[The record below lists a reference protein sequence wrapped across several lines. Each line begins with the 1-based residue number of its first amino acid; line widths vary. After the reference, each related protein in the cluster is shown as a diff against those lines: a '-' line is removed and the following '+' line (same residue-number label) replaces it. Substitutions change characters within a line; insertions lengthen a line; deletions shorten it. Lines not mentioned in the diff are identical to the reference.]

1 MKKNKLKEKIARH
14 QTVFGLFVS
23 IPHPSVI
30 ELIGHAEFDF
40 VIIDLEHTTIH
51 LEILENMIRAA
62 ELLDITPLVRIA
74 EIERTSIL
82 KILDCGAQGIVIPHV
97 SCRQQVEQVIEY
109 CYYHPMGQR
118 SLNSGRPAAFAKEPL
133 TDYIVA
139 ANEEIMI
146 IPMIENVEGIRNA
159 KDILSLAPVSFVLEG
174 AADLSQALAVP
185 WQTEHPTVRNALD
198 DLYDVVTMCHVPYA
212 AVSRDKMQHKRWA
225 DKGVRIFLLG
235 DDRNTAF
242 RAYRQKKIDYQK
254 ITGGQYE

>member
-1 MKKNKLKEKIARH
+1 MKKNKLKEKIERQ

-40 VIIDLEHTTIH
+40 VIIDLEHTTIN

-62 ELLDITPLVRIA
+62 ELLNITPLVRID

-82 KILDCGAQGIVIPHV
+82 KVLDCGAQGIVIPHV
-97 SCRQQVEQVIEY
+97 SCREQVIQVIEY
-109 CYYHPMGQR
+109 SYYHPIGQR
-118 SLNSGRPAAFAKEPL
+118 SLNSGRPAAFAKNPL
-133 TDYIVA
+133 TEYIAA

-146 IPMIENVEGIRNA
+146 IPMIENVEGVHNC
-159 KDILSLAPVSFVLEG
+159 KDILSLPQISFVLEG
-174 AADLSQALAVP
+174 AADLSQSLAVP
-185 WQTEHPTVRNALD
+185 WQTGHPKVQNALEE
-198 DLYDVVTMCHVPYA
+198 LHEIGKMCHVPYA
-212 AVSRDKMQHKRWA
+212 TVSREKEQHRRWA
-225 DKGVRIFLLG
+225 DRGVRIFVLG

-254 ITGGQYE
+254 ITGG